1 MTDTRPKTRTKAVMS
16 LVPFLRSVFLE
27 YAQIHNIQLCVNI
40 NCDAKTPHFYYS
52 VFYNEPSD
60 QLILEGYKQTPE
72 GPEEV
77 FQMYE
82 EGNSITVG
90 EMIMEC
96 FPLVEGPDEVII
108 HDESLESFL
117 DTPLAECANRCLWIR
132 PKTDAEN

>member
-1 MTDTRPKTRTKAVMS
+1 MS
-16 LVPFLRSVFLE
+16 LVSFIRSVFLE
-27 YAQIHNIQLCVNI
+27 YAQTNNIQLCVNI
-40 NCDAKTPHFYYS
+40 NCDIKSQQFYYS

-60 QLILEGYKQTPE
+60 QLILEGYKQTHE

-96 FPLVEGPDEVII
+96 FPLVDGSEEVSIHNEG
-108 HDESLESFL
+108 SLESFL
-117 DTPLAECANRCLWIR
+117 DTPLAECVNRVLWVN
-132 PKTDAEN
+132 PKPETKN

>member
-1 MTDTRPKTRTKAVMS
+1 MY
-16 LVPFLRSVFLE
+16 LVSFLRSVFLE
-27 YAQIHNIQLCVNI
+27 YAQTHNIQLCVNI
-40 NCDAKTPHFYYS
+40 NCDTKTPHFYYS

-60 QLILEGYKQTPE
+60 QLILEGYKKTPE

-96 FPLVEGPDEVII
+96 FPLVEGPEEVTV
-108 HDESLESFL
+108 HDELVESFL
-117 DTPLAECANRCLWIR
+117 DTPLVECVNRVLWIH
-132 PKTDAEN
+132 PKIEVEN

>member
-1 MTDTRPKTRTKAVMS
+1 MS

-27 YAQIHNIQLCVNI
+27 YAQTNNIQLCLNI
-40 NCDAKTPHFYYS
+40 NCYVETLYFYYS
-52 VFYNEPSD
+52 IFYNEPSD
-60 QLILEGYKQTPE
+60 QLILEGYTQTPE

-96 FPLVEGPDEVII
+96 FPLVDGPEEVSIQDEG
-108 HDESLESFL
+108 SLEAFL
-117 DTPLAECANRCLWIR
+117 ETPLAECVNRTLWVN
-132 PKTDAEN
+132 PKQETKIE